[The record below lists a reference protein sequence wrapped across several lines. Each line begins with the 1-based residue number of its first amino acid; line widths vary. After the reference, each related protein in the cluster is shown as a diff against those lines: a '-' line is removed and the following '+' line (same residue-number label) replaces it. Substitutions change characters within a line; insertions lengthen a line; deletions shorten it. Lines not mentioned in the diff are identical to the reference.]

1 LGKKLA
7 MSLTQKKWA
16 MLFSAVLFTLSGYL
30 FINHWLE
37 THGVFHSMEITWD
50 RKIPYVSFFAVF
62 YAFVYIEPVFTLLVL
77 WKDYALIK
85 VAFKAFLAN
94 AIICQMF
101 HLFFP
106 VQFELRQSLVPPY
119 SVFDHIVRFFYWID
133 GPANC
138 FPSLHVAATFI
149 CARVI
154 YLHHRSWYPYFL
166 TVAWL
171 ITLSTLLIRQHYLL
185 DLLGGFAVYFT
196 LRAIFL
202 PKDLKERKGL
212 GVAEPAQLGA

>member
-1 LGKKLA
+1 
-7 MSLTQKKWA
+7 MSLSQKKWA
-16 MLFSAVLFTLSGYL
+16 MLFSAVLYTLSGYL
-30 FINHWLE
+30 FINHYLE
-37 THGVFHSMEITWD
+37 THGAFHSLEIPLD
-50 RKIPYVSFFAVF
+50 RKIPYVSYFAVF
-62 YAFVYIEPVFTLLVL
+62 YAFVYIEPVFTLLVV

-94 AIICQMF
+94 AIICQVG

-106 VQFELRQSLVPPY
+106 VQFDLRVVLHPPF
-119 SVFDHIVRFFYWID
+119 SVFDQIVRFFYWID
-133 GPANC
+133 GPSNC

-154 YLHHRSWYPYFL
+154 YLYHRSWYPYFF

-171 ITLSTLLIRQHYLL
+171 VTLSTLFIRQHYLL
-185 DLLGGFAVYFT
+185 DLAGGFAVYFL

-212 GVAEPAQLGA
+212 GVAEPVRLGA